1 MLESELLEGE
11 AWVQVSVLWAEMAA
25 HAHLRGQ
32 GEAPHTRW
40 VSVCFAAYKRPP
52 PALSLLGLPQPL
64 YNLSS
69 GMPHT
74 EAWRGADLSRDPAE
88 DLVAA
93 E

>member
-11 AWVQVSVLWAEMAA
+11 AWVEVSGWWAEMAA
-25 HAHLRGQ
+25 HASPGLGRGTVQ
-32 GEAPHTRW
+32 PLGFHAFCGVQAPSPT
-40 VSVCFAAYKRPP
+40 
-52 PALSLLGLPQPL
+52 LSLLGLPQPL